1 MSNLTIAPHK
11 NYNDLY
17 VILGHCWYWG
27 VNTIVD
33 KYDLEYTTVRNL
45 LKQYDHIVLDIDV
58 ILFKNRE
65 DVKAA
70 LEWINT
76 LELAKKLS

>member
-1 MSNLTIAPHK
+1 MSDLTIAPHK

-17 VILGHCWYWG
+17 AILDRCWYWG
-27 VNTIVD
+27 VNNIVD
-33 KYDLEYTTVRNL
+33 RFDLEYTTVRNL

-58 ILFKNRE
+58 ILFKNQE
-65 DVKAA
+65 DAEAA